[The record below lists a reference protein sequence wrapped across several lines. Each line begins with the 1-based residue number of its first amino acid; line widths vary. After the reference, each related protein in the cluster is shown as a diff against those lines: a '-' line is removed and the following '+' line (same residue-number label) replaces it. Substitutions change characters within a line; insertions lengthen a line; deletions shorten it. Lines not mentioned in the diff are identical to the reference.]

1 MKTTPTNAVR
11 AIARALLVGIVAG
24 SLLSACGGGGGGDSS
39 YTCAA
44 AKAHITPL
52 DGSSD
57 VPVTTTVTLT
67 VENDTID
74 CASLPKSSFTLATT
88 AGALV
93 AGAISCNDTRVTFTP
108 DATLAFATQYVAHI
122 STMKNGAGE
131 DMCTDAEW
139 RFTTAAE
146 PAFAVVDAIPAASAT
161 SVGIDTKI
169 TVNFSG
175 PANCATVNATT
186 FKLLG
191 AAAVNGTVSCS
202 GSTATF
208 SPNAL
213 LASDTQYTASLEAS
227 VAGSN
232 GVTLG
237 TLQSWTFTTSGAG
250 KVWIKD
256 PLNPIGGKSVEAA
269 GADGAGNVMLLY
281 RQHLQNGKYML
292 TATRYKRAPAT
303 PWLEGWWFER
313 DIWSNLGTSPA
324 QVAVSKNGNA
334 VVVAKTDTHAL
345 NFHYY
350 TAATGTWGQVSA
362 DSSVASLGGSVTE
375 FQPVIDDNGN
385 AMLVWSE
392 ASAGTDQ
399 VYARYYNA
407 TTGVLGGAQTLGDN
421 LWPHRLKPRFS
432 FAPNGNGTVV
442 FAEWQGVWDGST
454 AYAIGSR
461 DYDAATDS
469 WSAAVTQIT
478 NTDNPTD
485 PDIAIDGDGNA
496 VVVWAKRQLWDD
508 PQFPPAFY
516 YQMVDGANRAAGSPD
531 WAAVH
536 VGVGWDPKGDA
547 SNPHVVM
554 MPNGDALATWTY
566 RRRGETDAQFNA
578 AYHVPGSDWG
588 PVGDTM
594 GFNDADHYAGYHVLW
609 TDTHGG
615 VASPSL
621 VVDKNGKVTLVY
633 SRSNGTHS
641 NVYMRTFSHAD
652 RDPDTS
658 GWSDSVALKSTDQ
671 EANGPVI
678 AVDDTGTTMTIWNQW
693 NPSYSTPMNDF
704 WYLRQ

>member
-1 MKTTPTNAVR
+1 VR

-24 SLLSACGGGGGGDSS
+24 SLLTACGGGGGGGGGGGDSS

-52 DGSSD
+52 DGSND

-74 CASLPKSSFTLATT
+74 CTSVPDSSFTLATT

-93 AGAISCNDTRVTFTP
+93 TGAVACNDTQITFTP
-108 DATLAFATQYVAHI
+108 DAALAFATKYVAHI
-122 STMKNGAGE
+122 SAMKNGAGT

-139 RFTTAAE
+139 RFTTVAA
-146 PAFAVVDAIPAASAT
+146 PTFAVVNAIPAANASN
-161 SVGIDTKI
+161 VGVDAKI

-175 PANCATVNATT
+175 AANCATVNATT
-186 FKLLG
+186 FKLTG
-191 AAAVNGTVSCS
+191 ATAVAGTVSCS

-213 LASDTQYTASLEAS
+213 LANDTQYTASLEAS

-237 TLQSWTFTTSGAG
+237 APQSWTFTTSGAA

-256 PLNPIGGKSVEAA
+256 PLQPISARWVEAA
-269 GADGAGNVMLLY
+269 GADTDGNVMLLY
-281 RQHLQNGKYML
+281 GQRVQANGVNIL

-303 PWLEGWWFER
+303 PWLEGWYNPW
-313 DIWSNLGTSPA
+313 DLWSHAGSSPA
-324 QVAVSKNGNA
+324 KIAVSAGGNA
-334 VVVAKTDTHAL
+334 LVLGKTDAGAL
-345 NFHYY
+345 NYAYY
-350 TAATGTWGQVSA
+350 HANTNGWSGETAV
-362 DSSVASLGGSVTE
+362 SLGGSVTD
-375 FQPVIDDNGN
+375 FQPVIDGAGN

-392 ASAGTDQ
+392 RSAGTDQ

-407 TTGVLGGAQTLGDN
+407 TSGTLGGAQALGDN
-421 LWPHRLKPRFS
+421 LWPHRLKPRFA

-442 FAEWQGVWDGST
+442 FWEWQAVWDGST

-478 NTDNPTD
+478 NTDIPTD

-496 VVVWAKRQLWDD
+496 VVVWARRQLWDD
-508 PQFPPAFY
+508 PLFPPAFY
-516 YQMVDGANRAAGSPD
+516 YQMVDGANRAAGSAD
-531 WAAVH
+531 WVATH

-566 RRRGETDAQFNA
+566 RRRGEADAELNA
-578 AYHVPGSDWG
+578 AYLVPGSDWA
-588 PVGDTM
+588 PAGDTM
-594 GFNDADHYAGYHVLW
+594 GVNDADHYAGFHVLW
-609 TDTHGG
+609 PDTHGG
-615 VASPSL
+615 VASSSL
-621 VVDKNGKVTLVY
+621 VVDANGKVTLVY

-652 RDPDTS
+652 RDADTS
-658 GWSDSVALKSTDQ
+658 GWSDSVELKSTDE
-671 EANGPVI
+671 EANGPVV
-678 AVDDTGTTMTIWNQW
+678 AVDGTAATMTIWNQW
-693 NPSYSTPMNDF
+693 NPNYSTPMNDF